1 MKNHLLSL
9 FFLISC
15 TNLYAQTQ
23 APAEAEKLFNE
34 GLAFKGQKKYAE
46 AIQKFTDAIAV
57 FPWSFDYWHQRGYVR
72 IDLGQYHEAIAD
84 FSYMLYFSPT
94 HLRARMERAYA
105 LKRIGNLREAL
116 KEYQIAVQEHP
127 TDYQAHYEYGYMLI
141 DFEEYT
147 KAIEQ
152 MKLAAEL
159 NPTSGDP
166 LYELAYCYKKTQ
178 QSQLALDNFNASR
191 EKLGDRIPVGYYLH
205 VAECQLQLGK
215 KSEACLNLQKAE
227 QLGVEGAAQARKE
240 NCR

>member
-1 MKNHLLSL
+1 MRLGL
-9 FFLISC
+9 
-15 TNLYAQTQ
+15 
-23 APAEAEKLFNE
+23 PEARPK
-34 GLAFKGQKKYAE
+34 
-46 AIQKFTDAIAV
+46 
-57 FPWSFDYWHQRGYVR
+57 
-72 IDLGQYHEAIAD
+72 
-84 FSYMLYFSPT
+84 
-94 HLRARMERAYA
+94 
-105 LKRIGNLREAL
+105 
-116 KEYQIAVQEHP
+116 
-127 TDYQAHYEYGYMLI
+127 
-141 DFEEYT
+141 
-147 KAIEQ
+147 
-152 MKLAAEL
+152 AAEL